1 MSKEESEIVAKRFN
15 TTGVCIP
22 KKHYMVDISR
32 KIDEIEK
39 LISQEF
45 YFVIN
50 RPRQFGK
57 TTTLNELYKR
67 LNSKYKVIRMDFELI
82 GEDFSSEERF
92 CTTFINFMARFIN
105 MGIKK
110 ASTLT
115 ELSNII
121 IDVTK
126 NDEIVLIID
135 EVDKNSNNR
144 LFLSFLGML
153 RSLYLSRE
161 QELSTTFKSVILAG
175 VYDIK
180 NLKIKVRDDSEIRY
194 NSPWN
199 IAVNFNVDMS
209 FNEIDISTMLNN
221 YADENNLVLDM
232 EVISK
237 EIYKFTSGYPFLI
250 SRICQIIDEDLLCE
264 GKREWTV
271 SDIQKAVKVLLE
283 DKNTL
288 FDDLIKNLENNLK
301 LYECLYNILICGL
314 PISYNINNP
323 VIDLGHMFGY
333 LIKDENNN
341 IAGSN
346 QIFKEVIYNYM
357 ISKTD
362 NMAMSRYNFKDNF
375 IKEDNTL
382 HMEKVLLKFQQFMK
396 ENYSSKDMEFLERQG
411 VLLFL
416 AFIKPIINGVG
427 FDYKEVQIS
436 EERRLDIVIQ
446 YNKCKYVIETKI
458 WYGDKAHKKGLNQ
471 LKSYLEIEGLST
483 GYLLIFNFNENK
495 QYTSSRYS
503 IEDKDIFEAVV

>member
-1 MSKEESEIVAKRFN
+1 MSKEEGEIVIKRFN

-22 KKHYMVDISR
+22 KKHYMVDISS

-39 LISQEF
+39 LVSQEF

-92 CTTFINFMARFIN
+92 CTTFINSMTRFID
-105 MGIKK
+105 MEIKK

-121 IDVTK
+121 INVTK

-221 YADENNLVLDM
+221 YADENNLVLDI

-237 EIYKFTSGYPFLI
+237 EIYKFTSGYPFLV
-250 SRICQIIDEDLLCE
+250 SRICQIVDEDLLCE
-264 GKREWTV
+264 IKREWTV
-271 SDIQKAVKVLLE
+271 ADIQKAVKLLLE

-341 IAGSN
+341 IAVSN

-362 NMAMSRYNFKDNF
+362 TMAMSRYNFKDNF

-382 HMEKVLLKFQQFMK
+382 NMEQALIIKRFKFRR
-396 ENYSSKDMEFLERQG
+396 KD
-411 VLLFL
+411 
-416 AFIKPIINGVG
+416 
-427 FDYKEVQIS
+427 D
-436 EERRLDIVIQ
+436 
-446 YNKCKYVIETKI
+446 
-458 WYGDKAHKKGLNQ
+458 
-471 LKSYLEIEGLST
+471 
-483 GYLLIFNFNENK
+483 
-495 QYTSSRYS
+495 
-503 IEDKDIFEAVV
+503 

>member
-1 MSKEESEIVAKRFN
+1 MTKRFN

-32 KIDEIEK
+32 KINEIEK
-39 LISQEF
+39 LVDEEF

-67 LNSKYKVIRMDFELI
+67 LNNKYKVIRMDFELI
-82 GEDFSSEERF
+82 GEDFVSEERF
-92 CTTFINFMARFIN
+92 CNTFINYMARFIN
-105 MGIKK
+105 VDVKK
-110 ASTLT
+110 ASTFT
-115 ELSNII
+115 ELSYAIM
-121 IDVTK
+121 DVTK
-126 NDEIVLIID
+126 EDDVVLIID

-180 NLKIKVRDDSEIRY
+180 NLKIKVREFSEIRY

-209 FNEIDISTMLNN
+209 FSELDINTMLNS
-221 YADENNLVLDM
+221 YADENGLLLDVDVL
-232 EVISK
+232 SK
-237 EIYKFTSGYPFLI
+237 EIYKFTSGYPFLV
-250 SRICQIIDEDLLCE
+250 SRICQIVDEDLLAE
-264 GKREWTV
+264 NKREWIAL
-271 SDIQKAVKVLLE
+271 DIQRAVKILLE

-323 VIDLGHMFGY
+323 IIDLGHMFGY
-333 LIKDENNN
+333 LVKDKNNN
-341 IAGSN
+341 ISVSN

-357 ISKTD
+357 ISKADTIT
-362 NMAMSRYNFKDNF
+362 MSRYNFKDNF
-375 IKEDNTL
+375 IMEDNTL
-382 HMEKVLLKFQQFMK
+382 NMEHVLLRFQQFMK
-396 ENYSSKDMEFLERQG
+396 ENYSTKDKEFLERQG

-458 WYGDKAHKKGLNQ
+458 WHGDKAHRDGLKQ
-471 LKSYLEIEGLST
+471 LKTYLDIEGMDA
-483 GYLLIFNFNENK
+483 GYLLIFNFNGNK
-495 QYTSSRYS
+495 QYISNRYF
-503 IEDKDIFEAVV
+503 IEDKNIFEVIV

>member
-1 MSKEESEIVAKRFN
+1 MTKRFN

-22 KKHYMVDISR
+22 KKHYMVDISN

-39 LISQEF
+39 LVSQEF

-92 CTTFINFMARFIN
+92 CTTFINSMARFIS
-105 MGIKK
+105 MDIKK

-115 ELSNII
+115 ELSYII
-121 IDVTK
+121 MDVTK
-126 NDEIVLIID
+126 NDEIILIID

-199 IAVNFNVDMS
+199 IAVNYNVDMS

-221 YADENNLVLDM
+221 YASVNNLVLDI

-237 EIYKFTSGYPFLI
+237 EIYKFTSGYPFLV
-250 SRICQIIDEDLLCE
+250 SRICQIVDEDLLVK

-341 IAGSN
+341 IAVSN

-362 NMAMSRYNFKDNF
+362 TVAMSRYNFKDNF
-375 IKEDNTL
+375 IMEDNTL
-382 HMEKVLLKFQQFMK
+382 NMEQVLLRFQQFMK
-396 ENYSSKDMEFLERQG
+396 ENYSTRDMEFLERQG

-458 WYGDKAHKKGLNQ
+458 WHGDKAHKKGLNQ
-471 LKSYLEIEGLST
+471 LKNYLEIEGLST

-495 QYTSSRYS
+495 QYSSSRYF
-503 IEDKDIFEAVV
+503 IEDKDIFEVVV

>member
-1 MSKEESEIVAKRFN
+1 MTKRFN

-32 KIDEIEK
+32 KINEIEK
-39 LISQEF
+39 LVDEEF

-67 LNSKYKVIRMDFELI
+67 LNNKYKVIRMDFELI
-82 GEDFSSEERF
+82 GEDFVSEERF
-92 CTTFINFMARFIN
+92 CNTFINYMARFIN
-105 MGIKK
+105 VDVKK
-110 ASTLT
+110 ASTFT
-115 ELSNII
+115 ELSYAIM
-121 IDVTK
+121 DVTK
-126 NDEIVLIID
+126 DDDVVLIID

-180 NLKIKVRDDSEIRY
+180 NLKIKVREFSEIRY

-209 FNEIDISTMLNN
+209 FSELDINTMLNS
-221 YADENNLVLDM
+221 YADENGLLLDVDVL
-232 EVISK
+232 SK
-237 EIYKFTSGYPFLI
+237 EIYKFTSGYPFLV
-250 SRICQIIDEDLLCE
+250 SRICQIVDEDLLAE
-264 GKREWTV
+264 NKREWTAL
-271 SDIQKAVKVLLE
+271 DIQRAVKILLE

-323 VIDLGHMFGY
+323 IIDLGHMFGY
-333 LIKDENNN
+333 LVKDKNNN
-341 IAGSN
+341 ISVSN

-357 ISKTD
+357 ISKADTIT
-362 NMAMSRYNFKDNF
+362 MSRYNFKDNF
-375 IKEDNTL
+375 IMEDNTL
-382 HMEKVLLKFQQFMK
+382 NMEHVLLRFQQFMK
-396 ENYSSKDMEFLERQG
+396 ENYSTKDKEFLERQG

-458 WYGDKAHKKGLNQ
+458 WHGDKAHKNGLKQ
-471 LKSYLEIEGLST
+471 LKSYLEIEGLDS

-495 QYTSSRYS
+495 QYISNRYF
-503 IEDKDIFEAVV
+503 IEDKNIFEVIV